1 MNRLTKPIAFLLTT
15 CILTTLGCRLAQT
28 IAPTSI
34 SPPLES
40 QVTAEVPA
48 DSDAAADSAAE
59 AKTQVSGVFFAIH
72 IETSDHATHSDSVAG
87 EWHMLEELV
96 QTADEY
102 GHKLTLEFQPQWA
115 EYALENPDKLAQIRD
130 WEADGHEIAAHHHGI
145 SHAAWDGYTN
155 DPSYQSH
162 AKYRG
167 TMDEAIALLNQ
178 LPASGQIMTG
188 GMTDEESDW
197 PTGVIYATGGMGQ
210 AGGGLLSEPTQ
221 ATYRGEL
228 VIQVNNQGYGMQIG
242 TSVSLEEIKAALISA
257 TPNQVL
263 GIVTHPY
270 DFDRNPEL
278 FRDLF
283 DLLTEFAIKTRPVS
297 EILNEKATGAPAA
310 NDGQTTFDPAS
321 LGTTAKDIPY
331 CTANGI
337 SLLMDVYY
345 PAEDDGPWPVSVYV
359 HGGGWVSGDKS
370 KGAGYRFV
378 EVLRK
383 NGYLVVSINYRL
395 SPEHQF
401 PAHIE
406 DAKCAIR
413 HLRAN
418 AALYN
423 LDPERIGAFG
433 GSAGGHLVALLG
445 TSDASSGL
453 EGSGDYQEYS
463 SRVQA
468 VVNLF
473 GPTDDEAFCIP
484 AKIETVFGADSCEDD
499 VITIASPMTHIS
511 ADDPPFLIFHGDQDD
526 VVPISQ
532 SERLQEALTAGG
544 VPTTFIVV
552 ENAGHGFSRAGDG
565 EMNPNMRAI
574 QQMVIEFFDRHLK

>member
-1 MNRLTKPIAFLLTT
+1 MNRFTKPIAFLLTA
-15 CILTTLGCRLAQT
+15 CMLATLGCRLAQT
-28 IAPTSI
+28 IAPASI
-34 SPPLES
+34 SPQSES
-40 QVTAEVPA
+40 EV
-48 DSDAAADSAAE
+48 AADVPVDSETITDSPAQ

-72 IETSDHATHSDSVAG
+72 IETSDHASHSNSVAG
-87 EWHMLEELV
+87 EWYMLEELV

-115 EYALENPDKLAQIRD
+115 EYALENPDKLAQIRA
-130 WEADGHEIAAHHHGI
+130 WEETGHEIAAHHHGV

-155 DPSYQSH
+155 DPSYQNH
-162 AKYRG
+162 ARYRG
-167 TMDEAIALLNQ
+167 TMDDAMALLNQ
-178 LPASGQIMTG
+178 LPASGQIITS

-210 AGGGLLSEPTQ
+210 SGGGLLSTPSS
-221 ATYRGEL
+221 ANYRGQA
-228 VIQVNNQGYGMQIG
+228 VIQVDNQGFGLQIG
-242 TSVSLEEIKAALISA
+242 NPASLEEVEQALLQA
-257 TPNQVL
+257 TSDKVV
-263 GIVTHPY
+263 GIVTHPH
-270 DFDRNPEL
+270 DFARNPEQ
-278 FRDLF
+278 FRALF
-283 DLLTEFAIKTRPVS
+283 DLLIGFDKETKPVS
-297 EILNEKATGAPAA
+297 EILNDNTAGSPAVE
-310 NDGQTTFDPAS
+310 DGLPAFDPTS
-321 LGTTAKDIPY
+321 LGTTAKDITY
-331 CTANGI
+331 CTANGV

-345 PAEDDGPWPVSVYV
+345 PTEDNGPWPVTVYV

-383 NGYLVVSINYRL
+383 NGYLVASINYRL

-401 PAHIE
+401 PAHIT
-406 DAKCAIR
+406 DVKCAVR

-453 EGSGDYQEYS
+453 EGPGDYQEYS

-484 AKIETVFGADSCEDD
+484 AKIETVFGASSCEDE
-499 VITIASPMTHIS
+499 VITTASPMTHIS

-532 SERLQEALTAGG
+532 SERLHEALSVGG
-544 VPTTFIVV
+544 VPSTFITV
-552 ENAGHGFSRAGDG
+552 ENAGHGFSRAGDS
-565 EMNPNMRAI
+565 EVNYHRQSRWLVDNAPR
-574 QQMVIEFFDRHLK
+574 R